1 MRANLSRRRL
11 LILGAGAALAAPILA
26 ACGQAAPTAAPT
38 AAPASAKPTEAP
50 KPAAEATKP
59 AEAAKPAAA
68 ATTAPAATKP
78 AEAAK
83 PTEAPKAAAPATG
96 GQQVTV
102 RLSRFPGVGW
112 EQDVMFVDEFQK
124 KNPNIKVQAEDTPY
138 GEMNKKILTQAAT
151 GTLAD
156 MFPGH
161 TRWNGQI
168 RGKGIMLD
176 LDPLV
181 KANAEITKFDDFFP
195 SVIADARG
203 PGADGKLFEFPTI
216 VHPGGNAVVLI
227 NTDHA
232 DKAGVKVPDSITEW
246 TVDDLEKIVRGAA
259 RPKDGIYGAQFT
271 YSSPLYST
279 QITRSWGDA
288 GTPQKSDPASW
299 VLSPDGKKSQ
309 LGSPPVKQSF
319 EWYGKMVK
327 DGLTPTKDVAQP
339 GSGLDFFTAGKLV
352 ANAREVGA
360 VNANTKI
367 IGDKFKWKAF
377 LWPRGPKGHRGTCLS
392 YNTWALYSKT
402 KVPDEAYKLLVNQT
416 STEVGFWAAYE
427 GSANPYA
434 RRSIWTNPDLWKKFP
449 IFKEVSQ
456 VFEGGIDP
464 FPMPANLLA
473 QEYQDVFGQET
484 DKYLDGK
491 EDWNQMFGHADKAIQ
506 AVLDQPRPV

>member
-1 MRANLSRRRL
+1 MLFF
-11 LILGAGAALAAPILA
+11 GVGAALAAPILA
-26 ACGQAAPTAAPT
+26 ACGQAAPPT
-38 AAPASAKPTEAP
+38 PAPAAAKPTEAP
-50 KPAAEATKP
+50 KPADAAKP
-59 AEAAKPAAA
+59 AEPTKPAAA
-68 ATTAPAATKP
+68 AAEPTKP
-78 AEAAK
+78 AAAAAPK
-83 PTEAPKAAAPATG
+83 PTEAPAAAKPATSA
-96 GQQVTV
+96 QQVTV

-112 EQDVMFVDEFQK
+112 EQDVKFVDEFQQ

-151 GTLAD
+151 ATLAD

-176 LDPLV
+176 LDPLI
-181 KANAEITKFDDFFP
+181 KANASITKFDDFFP

-227 NTDHA
+227 NLEHTE
-232 DKAGVKVPDSITEW
+232 KAGVKVPDSLTEW
-246 TVDDLEKIVRGAA
+246 TLDDLEKIVRGAA
-259 RPKDGIYGAQFT
+259 SPKDGIMGAAFT
-271 YSSPLYST
+271 YTSPLYST

-288 GTPQKSDPASW
+288 GSQAKSDPASW

-319 EWYGKMVK
+319 EWYRKFVA

-339 GSGLDFFTAGKLV
+339 GSGLDYFTAGKVV
-352 ANAREVGA
+352 ANSREVSA

-377 LWPRGPKGHRGTCLS
+377 LWPRGPMGHRGTCLS

-402 KVPDEAYKLLVNQT
+402 KVPDAAYQLLVNQT
-416 STEVGFWAAYE
+416 STEVGFWAGYE
-427 GSANPYA
+427 GSAVPYA
-434 RRSIWTNPDLWKKFP
+434 RRSIWSNPDLWKKFP
-449 IFKEVSQ
+449 IFEQVSK

-473 QEYQDVFGQET
+473 QEYQDVFGQEL

-491 EDWNQMFGHADKAIQ
+491 EDWNQMFGHADKALQ
-506 AVLDQPRPV
+506 AVLDQPRPM

>member
-1 MRANLSRRRL
+1 M
-11 LILGAGAALAAPILA
+11 LIFGAGAALAAPILA
-26 ACGQAAPTAAPT
+26 ACGQAAPPTPAPAAAKPTEAPKPAEKPAEKPTAAAAAAAPT
-38 AAPASAKPTEAP
+38 KPAEVAKPTEAP
-50 KPAAEATKP
+50 KPAAAPTQAP
-59 AEAAKPAAA
+59 AAAKPA
-68 ATTAPAATKP
+68 
-78 AEAAK
+78 
-83 PTEAPKAAAPATG
+83 TG
-96 GQQVTV
+96 AQQVTV

-112 EQDVMFVDEFQK
+112 EQDVQFVDEFQK

-176 LDPLV
+176 LDPLI
-181 KANAEITKFDDFFP
+181 KANSDITKFDDFFP

-216 VHPGGNAVVLI
+216 VHPGGNAVVMI
-227 NTDHA
+227 NLEHT
-232 DKAGVKVPDSITEW
+232 DKAGVKVPDSLTEW
-246 TVDDLEKIVRGAA
+246 TVDDLEKIARGAA
-259 RPKDGIYGAQFT
+259 RPKDGIYGAQFIYT
-271 YSSPLYST
+271 SPLYST

-288 GTPQKSDPASW
+288 GTQQKSDPASW

-319 EWYGKMVK
+319 EWYWKMIK

-339 GSGLDFFTAGKLV
+339 GSGLNFFTAGKLV
-352 ANAREVGA
+352 TYSDTVGQ
-360 VNANTKI
+360 VNGFTKI
-367 IGDKFKWKAF
+367 IVDKFKWKAF

-402 KVPDEAYKLLVNQT
+402 KVPDDAYKLLVNQT

-434 RRSIWTNPDLWKKFP
+434 RRSIWSNPDLWKKFP

-456 VFEGGIDP
+456 VFEAGIDP

-473 QEYQDVFGQET
+473 QEYQDVFGQEL

-491 EDWNQMFGHADKAIQ
+491 EDWNQMFGHADKSIQ
-506 AVLDQPRPV
+506 AVLDQPRPM